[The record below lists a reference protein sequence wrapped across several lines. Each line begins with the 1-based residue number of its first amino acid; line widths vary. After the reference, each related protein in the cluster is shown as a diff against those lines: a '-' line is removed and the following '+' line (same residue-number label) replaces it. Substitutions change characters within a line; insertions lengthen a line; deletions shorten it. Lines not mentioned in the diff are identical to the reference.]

1 MHWTLSQLRS
11 TTAATFFVL
20 AAISPAQGADPPAV
34 GEPAPAFSL
43 PDQSGHTRT
52 LDDFPGRWLV
62 LYFYPKDGTPGC
74 TTQACALRDDIV
86 RIRALGARVLGV
98 SLDSVDSH
106 RQFAGEHEL
115 PFLLLADEDGEVA
128 DRYGALRN
136 LLVTRLARRHT
147 FVIDPERRIA
157 ARFLNVDPDDHSAD
171 VIRFLEQVTA
181 DPD

>member
-1 MHWTLSQLRS
+1 
-11 TTAATFFVL
+11 
-20 AAISPAQGADPPAV
+20 
-34 GEPAPAFSL
+34 
-43 PDQSGHTRT
+43 
-52 LDDFPGRWLV
+52 
-62 LYFYPKDGTPGC
+62 
-74 TTQACALRDDIV
+74 
-86 RIRALGARVLGV
+86 
-98 SLDSVDSH
+98 VDSH

>member
-1 MHWTLSQLRS
+1 MHRSLSQLRS
-11 TTAATFFVL
+11 TTAAALLILLV
-20 AAISPAQGADPPAV
+20 AGPAQGAEPPDV

-43 PDQSGHTRT
+43 PDQSGQTRS
-52 LDDFPGRWLV
+52 LEDFPGRWLV

-98 SLDSVDSH
+98 SLDSIESH
-106 RQFAGEHEL
+106 REFATEHEL
-115 PFLLLADEDGEVA
+115 PFLLLADEDGDVA

-136 LLVTRLARRHT
+136 LFVTRLARRHT

-157 ARFLNVDPDDHSAD
+157 ARFLDVDPDDHSAE
-171 VIRFLEQVTA
+171 VITFLEQATA
-181 DPD
+181 AAD